1 MRRVLLGHLIACALV
16 LPAAAQNAPG
26 VTDTE
31 IKIGQTMPYT
41 GPSARRALQGK
52 AEIAYMQMINDQG
65 GVNGRKINLISV
77 DDGYM
82 PWRTG
87 NETRKLIENDQVAF
101 IFGSIGTPSELAVAH
116 YLNERKIP
124 QLFIGSGAYRWGADY
139 KATPYTIGG
148 VRPTFRVS
156 ARAYTRH
163 VLAQNPNAKFCILYQ
178 DDDFGR
184 DYVDGMRDV
193 LGDTYATR
201 VSEATYLRSDKTVA
215 PQIEHL
221 KAAGCDVLV
230 SGTTPDFAIQ
240 VIRKLHDLGW
250 KPTLMMS
257 NVSTSLPVVLGPAG
271 VENSIGMLSSAYAK
285 DPTDPEWTDDPGM
298 KDFKAWAAKYLPD
311 ADIRQTYV
319 VEGYIAAATL
329 VQVLKQAGDDLSREN
344 IMRQAKNL
352 RGLELPMLLPGI
364 KVDTSPTDY
373 HAIQQLQLMRWD
385 GERWVRF
392 GPVLTDEK

>member
-1 MRRVLLGHLIACALV
+1 
-16 LPAAAQNAPG
+16 
-26 VTDTE
+26 
-31 IKIGQTMPYT
+31 
-41 GPSARRALQGK
+41 
-52 AEIAYMQMINDQG
+52 
-65 GVNGRKINLISV
+65 
-77 DDGYM
+77 
-82 PWRTG
+82 
-87 NETRKLIENDQVAF
+87 
-101 IFGSIGTPSELAVAH
+101 
-116 YLNERKIP
+116 
-124 QLFIGSGAYRWGADY
+124 
-139 KATPYTIGG
+139 
-148 VRPTFRVS
+148 
-156 ARAYTRH
+156 
-163 VLAQNPNAKFCILYQ
+163 
-178 DDDFGR
+178 
-184 DYVDGMRDV
+184 
-193 LGDTYATR
+193 
-201 VSEATYLRSDKTVA
+201 
-215 PQIEHL
+215 
-221 KAAGCDVLV
+221 
-230 SGTTPDFAIQ
+230 
-240 VIRKLHDLGW
+240 
-250 KPTLMMS
+250 MMS

-298 KDFKAWAAKYLPD
+298 KEFKAWAAKYLPD